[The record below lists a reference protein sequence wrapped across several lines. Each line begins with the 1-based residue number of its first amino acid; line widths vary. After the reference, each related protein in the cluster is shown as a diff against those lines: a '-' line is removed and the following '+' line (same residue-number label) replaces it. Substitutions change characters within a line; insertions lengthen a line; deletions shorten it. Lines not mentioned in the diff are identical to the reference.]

1 MNDHIAFF
9 KFVAFSV
16 ALAYSSIMAYLGV
29 DKEAFGLFASL
40 LLIDYLTGLIKA
52 RRLGHSIT
60 SNKMKYGIF
69 SKFVLILIPF
79 TMAIL
84 SKIIGAQNYDMVL
97 YMGMN
102 ILAISEFY
110 SIVGNIYS
118 IRTKKELPEYDVVA
132 ALGNKVRRFMMRWE
146 GDNDTTY

>member
-1 MNDHIAFF
+1 MNDHIGAL
-9 KFVAFSV
+9 KVITFSV
-16 ALAYSSIMAYLGV
+16 AGIYATTMAYLGI
-29 DKEAFGLFASL
+29 DKEAFMLFGIL
-40 LLIDYLTGLIKA
+40 LLFDYLTGLVKA

-84 SKIIGAQNYDMVL
+84 AKIIGAKNYDMVL

-132 ALGNKVRRFMMRWE
+132 ALGNRVRRFMMRWE

>member
-1 MNDHIAFF
+1 MNEHIGFI
-9 KFVAFSV
+9 KFIFFSV
-16 ALAYSSIMAYLGV
+16 AGIYATAMAYLGI
-29 DKEAFGLFASL
+29 DKEAFMLFAVL
-40 LLIDYLTGLIKA
+40 LLVDYLTGLIKA

-69 SKFVLILIPF
+69 SKFVLILIPLM
-79 TMAIL
+79 MAVL
-84 SKIIGAQNYDMVL
+84 AKIIGAQNYDMVL

-132 ALGNKVRRFMMRWE
+132 SIGNKVRRFMLRWE